1 MKTYIKSA
9 ITAASLAVASTSA
22 FADAA
27 GTGYVGG
34 LFSHYEY
41 EETNVS
47 EELNP
52 TGFTVRGGYYFA
64 DHFAVEGRLGTGI
77 NDDSLSGLPV
87 DLELDQ
93 LMGIY
98 AVGNLPINDAFSL
111 YGLLG
116 FSYVEGTVS
125 APGISA
131 SSDDDGFSY
140 GAGVQ
145 VKFTPQVAG
154 QLEYVSYLDKSDYEI
169 TATSLG
175 ISYHF

>member
-41 EETNVS
+41 EQTNVS

-64 DHFAVEGRLGTGI
+64 DHFAVEGRVGTGI
-77 NDDSLSGLPV
+77 NDDSLSGLPA
-87 DLELDQ
+87 D
-93 LMGIY
+93 
-98 AVGNLPINDAFSL
+98 
-111 YGLLG
+111 
-116 FSYVEGTVS
+116 
-125 APGISA
+125 
-131 SSDDDGFSY
+131 
-140 GAGVQ
+140 
-145 VKFTPQVAG
+145 
-154 QLEYVSYLDKSDYEI
+154 
-169 TATSLG
+169 
-175 ISYHF
+175 